1 MIIINNI
8 MFFLKVI
15 VYFSILVIELGVSDW
30 LTVCLFVW
38 FIHFLLNR
46 SQYPQ
51 YPQYTLL
58 LTR

>member
-1 MIIINNI
+1 